1 MKILSASGAAST
13 IASAL
18 LAFTCVNVWALQ
30 AIPTQGKIT
39 LDGKLDEAD
48 WQRAPVSGDFIENMP
63 NEKTPTRFKTEVRVL
78 FDDKALYFGVRAWD
92 SDPSQIV
99 APFVRRDKVFGNQD
113 NFVVWIDPT
122 GARKFAQFFR
132 VNPRGVL
139 ADGVWNED
147 ALEEDF
153 SPDYDYQAVPA
164 MLPDGWS
171 AEFRIP
177 WASLRLPHPAP
188 EKLSFILFRNMP
200 RDTRIRMSN
209 VSLGREPSC
218 FLCVAEELTGLGNLP
233 RASSLTVTPYVAVNS
248 SEMKVGSEKQIETRI
263 SAGADIKWRP
273 SSEWVIDATFRPD
286 FSQLELDTP
295 QLKGNTRFAL
305 SVQEKR
311 PFFLEGSDLFSTPLN
326 TIYTR
331 SITDPLWGART
342 TYRSERADA
351 TVLTVADR
359 GGGYV
364 ILPGTY
370 SSDYRDQ
377 GASQATLARLRL
389 PFTGASGTGSAG
401 VLLADRNYDDGS
413 SNQVVSFDGVYKP
426 GDEMRLRAQAIVSQT
441 SDVLA
446 GGRSN
451 GQAMVADGFY
461 DNGKEHVYVR
471 VGAVSPKF
479 RADNSIIAQNGYR
492 AIDIESWQCRKLEGF
507 FNQMCPGVNA
517 KEQRAWDNTP
527 LNRFVTP
534 VLGLNGNRN
543 SYLSFQPRWLNY
555 TRTRDGG
562 TWHHIPTFYARTEGN
577 PNTRFPYAFFETEY
591 GRGVDVATDTK
602 ARLMFNGMTLNWR
615 AHERIEFEGTVS
627 DYRLNELATARW
639 RLHETTAQLV
649 GVGYLTAQDTVRL
662 IAQRSLSKRN
672 PEMYTIAVT
681 PRAHTQSVSLVYSHK
696 RGLGRELNIGVTHGN
711 ARASLQPN
719 SSTTELF
726 AKLSWTLNL

>member
-1 MKILSASGAAST
+1 MNLSDPIRRLACLLPLLFLP
-13 IASAL
+13 SA
-18 LAFTCVNVWALQ
+18 FALQ
-30 AIPTQGKIT
+30 AIPTTGKIT

-48 WQRAPVSGDFIENMP
+48 WQRAPISGDFIENMP
-63 NEKTPTRFKTEVRVL
+63 NEKTPTRFKSEVRVL
-78 FDDKALYFGVRAWD
+78 FDHEAIYFGVRAWD
-92 SDPSQIV
+92 SEPSLIT

-113 NFVVWIDPT
+113 NFIVWIDPT

-153 SPDYDYQAVPA
+153 SPDFDYQAVPTLLA
-164 MLPDGWS
+164 DGWS

-188 EKLSFILFRNMP
+188 EKLTFIVFRNMP
-200 RDTRIRMSN
+200 RETRIRMSN

-218 FLCVAEELTGLGNLP
+218 FLCVAEELTGLAELP
-233 RASSLTVTPYVAVNS
+233 RASGLTVTPYVAVNS
-248 SEMKVGSEKQIETRI
+248 SEIKRGGEKHSETKVSG
-263 SAGADIKWRP
+263 GADIKWRP

-286 FSQLELDTP
+286 FSQLELDKP

-305 SVQEKR
+305 SVREKR
-311 PFFLEGSDLFSTPLN
+311 PFFLEGSDLYATPLN

-359 GGGYV
+359 GGGFV

-370 SSDYRDQ
+370 SSDFRDQ
-377 GASQATLARLRL
+377 GASQATLARMRM
-389 PFTGASGTGSAG
+389 PFTGAAGTGSAG

-426 GDEMRLRAQAIVSQT
+426 GDEMRFRAQAIASQT
-441 SDVLA
+441 SDRLA

-471 VGAVSPKF
+471 LGAVSPKF

-492 AIDIESWQCRKLEGF
+492 AIDVESWQCRKLEGF
-507 FNQMCPGVNA
+507 FNQFCPGVNA
-517 KEQRAWDNTP
+517 KEQRTWDNTP

-534 VLGLNGNRN
+534 VLALNGNRN
-543 SYLSFQPRWLNY
+543 SYWSFQPRWLNY
-555 TRTRDGG
+555 ARTRDGG
-562 TWHHIPTFYARTEGN
+562 AWHHIPTFYARAEGN
-577 PNTRFPYAFFETEY
+577 PDRRFPYAFFESEY
-591 GRGVDVATDTK
+591 GRGVDVATDTR
-602 ARLMFNGMTLNWR
+602 AHLMFHAVTLNWR
-615 AHERIEFEGTVS
+615 AHERIELEGTLS
-627 DYRLNELATARW
+627 DYRLNDLASSRW

-649 GVGYLTAQDTVRL
+649 GVGYLTAHDTLRL

-672 PEMYTIAVT
+672 PDMYTFAVT
-681 PRAHTQSVSLVYSHK
+681 PHAHTQAVSLVYAHK
-696 RGLGRELNIGVTHGN
+696 RGLGRELNVGVTHGN
-711 ARASLQPN
+711 AGASLQPN
-719 SSTTELF
+719 RATTELF
-726 AKLSWTLNL
+726 AKLSWAVSL

>member
-1 MKILSASGAAST
+1 MKIFSVDSSIGALFS
-13 IASAL
+13 IL
-18 LAFTCVNVWALQ
+18 LAFASVNTHALQ
-30 AIPTQGKIT
+30 AVPTAGKIT

-48 WQRAPVSGDFIENMP
+48 WQRAPVAGDFIENMP
-63 NEKTPTRFKTEVRVL
+63 NEKTPTRFKSEARVL
-78 FDDKALYFGVRAWD
+78 FDDKAIYFGVRAWD

-99 APFVRRDKVFGNQD
+99 APFVRRDRVFGNQD
-113 NFVVWIDPT
+113 NLIVWIDPT

-139 ADGVWNED
+139 ADGIWNED

-188 EKLSFILFRNMP
+188 EKLSFIVFRNMP

-218 FLCVAEELTGLGNLP
+218 FLCVAEALTGLGALP
-233 RASSLTVTPYVAVNS
+233 RASSLTVTPYIAVNS
-248 SEMKVGSEKQIETRI
+248 SETKIGSDKQSETKI

-311 PFFLEGSDLFSTPLN
+311 PFFLEGSDLFATPLN

-351 TVLTVADR
+351 TVLTVSDR

-389 PFTGASGTGSAG
+389 PFTGASDTGSAG

-426 GDEMRLRAQAIVSQT
+426 GDEMRFRAQAIASQT
-441 SDVLA
+441 NDVLA
-446 GGRSN
+446 GGRTD
-451 GQAMVADGFY
+451 GQAFVADGFY
-461 DNGKEHVYVR
+461 DNGEEHLSVR
-471 VGAVSPKF
+471 LGAVSPKF

-492 AIDIESWQCRKLEGF
+492 SIDIESWQCRKLEGF
-507 FNQMCPGVNA
+507 FNQLCPGVNA
-517 KEQRAWDNTP
+517 KEQRTWDNTP
-527 LNRFVTP
+527 LNRSVTP

-543 SYLSFQPRWLNY
+543 SFWSFQPRWLNY

-562 TWHHIPTFYARTEGN
+562 TWHHIPTFYARAEAN
-577 PNTRFPYAFFETEY
+577 PSTRFPYAFFEIEF

-627 DYRLNELATARW
+627 DYRLNDLASARW

-649 GVGYLTAQDTVRL
+649 GVGYLTVQDTVRL

-672 PEMYTIAVT
+672 SEMYTIAVT

-726 AKLSWTLNL
+726 AKLSWALNL